1 MCLFLDVNFNTSTW
15 TFILVSVS
23 LGTVLLGF
31 YGLYMD
37 IRNDIH
43 EEKCKSEKLRCL
55 DAALR
60 ELKKDVCLLKKGVQ
74 ESEKEVKAVQGEMK
88 LLKTDKTG
96 LVDFAYKGEV
106 ISTGNTETFESEAT
120 ESTGFVLC
128 GQPHL
133 ERRILESSVMPG
145 DCWPIRG
152 QEGTAVIA
160 LTNDVL
166 VTKVTLEHASR
177 ALLPH
182 NATLATPKLFSLWGL
197 PEGGDDP
204 DKSGGNHFF
213 GQFEYSLANP
223 EVQSFFVVH
232 PSNNTFRHVEFKV
245 HSNHGHPDYTC
256 VYRVRVHGRLL

>member
-1 MCLFLDVNFNTSTW
+1 MCLFLGVNSNI
-15 TFILVSVS
+15 FILVSVS
-23 LGTVLLGF
+23 LGAVILRF
-31 YGLYMD
+31 YSLY
-37 IRNDIH
+37 NDIINDLQ
-43 EEKCKSEKLRCL
+43 EEKSKSEKLRCL
-55 DAALR
+55 EAALKD
-60 ELKKDVCLLKKGVQ
+60 LKKNVCPLKKGVK
-74 ESEKEVKAVQGEMK
+74 EFVKEVKAVEGEIK

-106 ISTGNTETFESEAT
+106 ISTGDTETFEPEGA
-120 ESTGFVLC
+120 ESTGYVLC

-152 QEGTAVIA
+152 HEGTAVIA
-160 LTNDVL
+160 LSHDVL

-182 NATLATPKLFSLWGL
+182 NTSLATPKHFSLWGL
-197 PEGGDDP
+197 SQAENNPDKNGGD
-204 DKSGGNHFF
+204 HFF

-223 EVQSFFVVH
+223 EVQYFFVLH
-232 PSNNTFRHVEFKV
+232 PSNNTFRQVEFKV
-245 HSNHGHPDYTC
+245 HSNHGHPNFTC

>member
-15 TFILVSVS
+15 TFILAAVS
-23 LGTVLLGF
+23 LGAVILGF
-31 YGLYMD
+31 YGLYKD
-37 IRNDIH
+37 IRHDLH

-55 DAALR
+55 DVALK

-74 ESEKEVKAVQGEMK
+74 ESDKEVKAVQGEMK
-88 LLKTDKTG
+88 FLKTDKTG

-106 ISTGNTETFESEAT
+106 ISIGHTETFEFEGKG
-120 ESTGFVLC
+120 STGFVLC

-177 ALLPH
+177 SLLPH
-182 NATLATPKLFSLWGL
+182 NTTLATPKHFSLWGVHQ
-197 PEGGDDP
+197 GDNDHE
-204 DKSGGNHFF
+204 KSGGDHFF
-213 GQFEYSLANP
+213 GQFEYSLSNP

-232 PSNNTFRHVEFKV
+232 PSNNTFRLVEFKV
-245 HSNHGHPDYTC
+245 HSNHGHPDFTC
-256 VYRVRVHGRLL
+256 VYRVRVHGHLL